1 MSKTRRTLQLL
12 ATPVVVVG
20 IYAWMLRA
28 AYRDLRTML
37 KKQRGG
43 L

>member
-1 MSKTRRTLQLL
+1 MNRTRQVLGIL

-20 IYAWMLRA
+20 IYTWLLRA

-37 KKQRGG
+37 KKQGGG

>member
-1 MSKTRRTLQLL
+1 MNRTRQVLGIL

-28 AYRDLRTML
+28 AYRDLRMLL
-37 KKQRGG
+37 KKKRGDQ
-43 L
+43 

>member
-1 MSKTRRTLQLL
+1 MNKTRRTLQLL

-37 KKQRGG
+37 KKQRGVS
-43 L
+43 

>member
-1 MSKTRRTLQLL
+1 MSKTRRTLQLI

-20 IYAWMLRA
+20 IYAWLIRE

-37 KKQRGG
+37 KKQGSG